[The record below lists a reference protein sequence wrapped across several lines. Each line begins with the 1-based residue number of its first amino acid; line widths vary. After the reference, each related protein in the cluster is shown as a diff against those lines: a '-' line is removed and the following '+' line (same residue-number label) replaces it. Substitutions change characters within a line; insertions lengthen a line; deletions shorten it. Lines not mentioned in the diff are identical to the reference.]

1 MSTEKYRCGVCGK
14 IYKTYKTLWNHNKLF
29 HKEPTKE
36 IETKEYHFTCRIKC
50 DKCNKKFKHV
60 SSKSRHMQYCNDNVS
75 ETILQLEKKIEKL
88 EEIIMTKTTQIIRN
102 DNKNVNNIN
111 VNTTN
116 NYITYNFNSRE
127 DKEHVPY
134 VLDDKSKLKIMM
146 SPYYEYI
153 PKLIETIYC
162 GDFVQFKNV
171 LVTNLDKKYMYIYQD
186 GKFILE
192 NRDVILNT
200 LLDNSYWNLES
211 IVQDLSA
218 NDSIAEKMRKKIES
232 GHTKFNKLYED
243 EETFYDHKSN
253 TTYKNFKEY
262 SKERILLL
270 LFNNKD
276 KIREKCALFS
286 NKQLTE
292 EEIVDMIEKKRMLE
306 LNACEN

>member
-1 MSTEKYRCGVCGK
+1 
-14 IYKTYKTLWNHNKLF
+14 
-29 HKEPTKE
+29 
-36 IETKEYHFTCRIKC
+36 
-50 DKCNKKFKHV
+50 
-60 SSKSRHMQYCNDNVS
+60 MQYCNEKTKD
-75 ETILQLEKKIEKL
+75 EKIDQLEKKIEKL
-88 EEIIMTKTTQIIRN
+88 EEMITKTSTQIQ
-102 DNKNVNNIN
+102 NNM
-111 VNTTN
+111 NTTISNTN

-127 DKEHVPY
+127 DKERVPY

-171 LVTNLDKKYMYIYQD
+171 LITNLDKKYMYIYQD

-218 NDSIAEKMRKKIES
+218 NESIAEKMRKKIET

-243 EETFYDHKSN
+243 EDTFYDHKSN

-306 LNACEN
+306 LNAC